1 MWKAV
6 GNFLGGILDV
16 LSLFLGFPSHFR
28 GHSAKIPGIFSSCPG
43 KSRTVPIV
51 PTPGDVCVMFGWQ
64 FSFDKPLWLIGLLLL
79 PLLWWFSFRSLAGLG
94 QLRRVAALG
103 LRTLVLAIFVL
114 ALAEIQLQWVSERL
128 AVVYVLDQSLSIP
141 EEQRRAMREYVARE
155 VRTHRKREHDDM
167 AGVVV
172 FGRDASIEVPPFDD
186 DIRPAAQFESLFQV
200 PRDATNLAAALKL
213 ANASFPENVSKR
225 IVIVTDGNENLGDAR
240 AEAREL
246 TENQGVG
253 IDVVPVKLASRSEV
267 AVEKVALP
275 PDIRQ
280 SQPFEARVVVNN
292 FASASAEGGVPGK
305 LRVFRRSGRAEEAIS
320 EQVVSLKPGKNVFSF
335 QQKLDDP
342 AVYTYRAVFV
352 ADVAADD
359 GAVQNNEATAFTHI
373 RGKGRVLLIED
384 HEKPGQFETL
394 VQRLRAMNVE
404 VDVQANNSLFSNLA
418 ELQAYDTVVLAN
430 VPRVSGLTGDS
441 IHSFSD
447 EQIRMLVR
455 NTEQLG
461 CGLVMLGGE
470 SSFGVGGWANTEVEK
485 ALPVDC
491 QIKNSKVQAI
501 GALAII
507 FHACEL
513 AEGNGLQKVI
523 ARKSLEVLGPMDYA
537 GAIGYGA
544 FGGDNWLW
552 GQGQGGMIRVGPN
565 RPRMLAAIDRM
576 VPGDMPDFDSAMK
589 LGLAGFNKVKASAKH
604 MIIISDGDPA
614 PPGPALKAAYKK
626 AGITVSTVGIGTHDA
641 PNRRLLES
649 VAMETGGKFYDVRDP
664 RALPSIFIREA
675 RKVAKPLIK
684 NLEGVSPYVE
694 TRHEMLQGVEGGLP
708 PLNGFVMTT
717 LKESPLVECVIRS
730 PDPGEAANAT
740 ILASW
745 TYGLGRTVAF
755 TTDAGDKW
763 ASAWQNWEHY
773 DKFFSQMVRWSMRPL
788 GDNGKFSVALDQRD
802 GRVRATV
809 TALDN
814 NDEFLNFLNI
824 AGAALDPKLNPI
836 DVKIEQV
843 GPGRYVTE
851 FPATAAG
858 SYFLT
863 LNPGKGFAPLLA
875 GVNVPYSP
883 EYRDRETN
891 EALLLS
897 LVRLRPKDGGEG
909 KVIEGRLVA
918 GADFA
923 DLLRTDTFRHDLAKA
938 VSSQNVWPWVLVV
951 GSVLFLADVFVR
963 RVQVSFEWL
972 APIWG
977 AIRRRFRGG
986 EEPAADDSRLER
998 LRSRKS
1004 AIAGQLEERRAATR
1018 FEPSAEEMQGPAAP
1032 LPLADSELRAD
1043 TRPASSPAGGSRLTP
1058 AGAEAESY
1066 TSRLLKAKQ
1075 QARRDTQSQSD
1086 EGTP

>member
-1 MWKAV
+1 
-6 GNFLGGILDV
+6 
-16 LSLFLGFPSHFR
+16 
-28 GHSAKIPGIFSSCPG
+28 
-43 KSRTVPIV
+43 
-51 PTPGDVCVMFGWQ
+51 MFGWQ
-64 FSFDKPLWLIGLLLL
+64 FSFDKPLWLLGLLLL

-94 QLRRVAALG
+94 QLRRIAALG
-103 LRTLVLAIFVL
+103 LRTIVLAIFVL

-128 AVVYVLDQSLSIP
+128 AVVFVLDQSLSIP
-141 EEQRRAMREYVARE
+141 EEQRRAMRDYVARE
-155 VRTHRKREHDDM
+155 VRTHRKREYDDM

-186 DIRPAAQFESLFQV
+186 DVRPAAQFESLFQV

-253 IDVVPVKLASRSEV
+253 IDIVPVKLASRSEV

-292 FASASAEGGVPGK
+292 FATGSSDNAAAGAVEGAAVGVAGK

-320 EQVVSLKPGKNVFSF
+320 EQDVLLKPGKNVFSF

-352 ADVAADD
+352 ANEAADD
-359 GAVQNNEATAFTHI
+359 GVVQNNEATAFTHI

-384 HEKPGQFETL
+384 FEKPGQFDGL
-394 VQRLRAMNVE
+394 VQRLRAMNIE
-404 VDVQANNSLFSNLA
+404 VDVQANNDLFSNLA

-430 VPRVSGLTGDS
+430 VPRVSGVSGDS

-447 EQIRMLVR
+447 EQIKMLVR

-491 QIKNSKVQAI
+491 QIKNSKIQAV

-513 AEGNGLQKVI
+513 PEGNGLQKVI

-537 GAIGYGA
+537 GAIG
-544 FGGDNWLW
+544 FGGFGGNAGDNWLW
-552 GQGQGGMIRVGPN
+552 GQGQGGLIRVGPN
-565 RPRMLAAIDRM
+565 KPRMLAAIDRM
-576 VPGDMPDFDSAMK
+576 VPGDMPDFDPAMR
-589 LGLAGFNKVKASAKH
+589 LGLSGFNKVKASAKH

-614 PPGPALKAAYKK
+614 PPSPSLKAAYKK
-626 AGITVSTVGIGTHDA
+626 AGVTVSTVGIGTHDA

-649 VAMETGGKFYDVRDP
+649 VAVETGGKFYDVRDP
-664 RALPSIFIREA
+664 RALPAIFIREA
-675 RKVAKPLIK
+675 RKAARPLIK
-684 NLEGVSPYVE
+684 NLDSVSPFVQ
-694 TRHEMLQGVEGGLP
+694 TRHEMLQGVEGPLP
-708 PLNGFVMTT
+708 PINGFVMTN
-717 LKESPLVECVIRS
+717 LKDSPLVELVMRS
-730 PDPGEAANAT
+730 PDPDDPVNST
-740 ILASW
+740 VLASW

-755 TTDAGDKW
+755 TTDAGHKW
-763 ASAWQNWEHY
+763 AGAWQNWEHY

-788 GDNGKFSVALDQRD
+788 GDTGKFTVALDQRE

-814 NDEFLNFLNI
+814 NNEFLNFLNI
-824 AGAALDPKLNPI
+824 SGAALDPKLNPI
-836 DVKIEQV
+836 DVRIEQV

-851 FPATAAG
+851 FPASSAG

-863 LNPGKGFAPLLA
+863 LNPGTGFAPLLA

-891 EALLLS
+891 EALLMS

-909 KVIEGRLVA
+909 KIIEGRLA
-918 GADFA
+918 TGADFA

-938 VSSQNVWPWVLVV
+938 VSSQNVWPWVLLV
-951 GSVLFLADVFVR
+951 GAVLFLADVFVR
-963 RVQVSFEWL
+963 RVQVSFEWF
-972 APIWG
+972 APIWA
-977 AIRRRFRGG
+977 AIRRLFRGG
-986 EEPAADDSRLER
+986 EETPTDDSRLER

-1018 FEPSAEEMQGPAAP
+1018 FEPTPEEMKSPAAP
-1032 LPLADSELRAD
+1032 LPLADIEQSATGRS
-1043 TRPASSPAGGSRLTP
+1043 ASASTTSSGLSP
-1058 AGAEAESY
+1058 AGAESESY

-1075 QARRDTQSQSD
+1075 QARRDTPTKSD

>member
-1 MWKAV
+1 
-6 GNFLGGILDV
+6 
-16 LSLFLGFPSHFR
+16 
-28 GHSAKIPGIFSSCPG
+28 
-43 KSRTVPIV
+43 
-51 PTPGDVCVMFGWQ
+51 MFGWQ
-64 FSFDKPLWLIGLLLL
+64 FSFDKPLWLLGLLLL

-94 QLRRVAALG
+94 QARRIAALG
-103 LRTLVLAIFVL
+103 LRTVVLAIFVL
-114 ALAEIQLQWVSERL
+114 ALAEIQLQWISERL

-141 EEQRRAMREYVARE
+141 EEQRRAMRDYVARE
-155 VRTHRKREHDDM
+155 VRTHRKREYDDL

-246 TENQGVG
+246 AENQGVG

-292 FASASAEGGVPGK
+292 FATAPRSAATPPSDGQPGDAPAAEDTAAGVRGK
-305 LRVFRRSGRAEEAIS
+305 LRVFRRSGRNEEAIS
-320 EQVVSLKPGKNVFSF
+320 EQDVELKPGKNVYSF
-335 QQKLDDP
+335 QQKLDSP

-352 ADVAADD
+352 ADEAADD

-384 HEKPGQFETL
+384 FEKPGQFDTL
-394 VQRLRAMNVE
+394 VTRLRAMNVE
-404 VDVQANNSLFSNLA
+404 VDVQANNNLFTNLA

-430 VPRVSGLTGDS
+430 VPRVSGDVGDS
-441 IHSFSD
+441 IHSFGD

-491 QIKNSKVQAI
+491 QIKNAKIQAV

-513 AEGNGLQKVI
+513 PEGNGLQKVI

-537 GAIGYGA
+537 GAIGFGG
-544 FGGDNWLW
+544 FGPSGGDNWLW

-565 RPRMLAAIDRM
+565 KARMLASIDRM
-576 VPGDMPDFDSAMK
+576 IPGDMPDFDPAMR
-589 LGLAGFNKVKASAKH
+589 LGLSGFNKVKASAKH

-614 PPGPALKAAYKK
+614 PPSASLKAAYRK
-626 AGITVSTVGIGTHDA
+626 AGVTVSTVGIGTHDA

-649 VAMETGGKFYDVRDP
+649 VASETGGKFYDVRDP
-664 RALPSIFIREA
+664 RALPAIFIREA
-675 RKVAKPLIK
+675 RKAARPLIK
-684 NLEGVSPYVE
+684 NLEGVSPLVQK
-694 TRHEMLQGVEGGLP
+694 RHEMLQGVEGALP

-717 LKESPLVECVIRS
+717 LKDSPLVEQVIRS
-730 PDPGEAANAT
+730 PDPDDPLNST

-745 TYGLGRTVAF
+745 TYGLGRSVAL
-755 TTDAGDKW
+755 TTDAGYKW
-763 ASAWQNWEHY
+763 AGAWENWEHY
-773 DKFFSQMVRWSMRPL
+773 DKLFSQMIRWSMRPL
-788 GDNGKFSVALDQRD
+788 GDTGKFSVALDQRD

-814 NDEFLNFLNI
+814 NDEFLNFLKI
-824 AGAALDPKLNPI
+824 SGAALDPKLNPI

-851 FPATAAG
+851 FPANAAG

-863 LNPGKGFAPLLA
+863 LNPGPGYSPLLA

-897 LVRLRPKDGGEG
+897 LVRLRPKDGAEG
-909 KVIEGRLVA
+909 KVIEGRLAA

-938 VSSQNVWPWVLVV
+938 VSSQNIWPWVLVI
-951 GSVLFLADVFVR
+951 GAVLFLADVFIR

-972 APIWG
+972 APVW
-977 AIRRRFRGG
+977 AAVKRRFGG
-986 EEPAADDSRLER
+986 GAEPVADDSRLER

-1004 AIAGQLEERRAATR
+1004 AIADQLEERRAATR
-1018 FEPSAEEMQGPAAP
+1018 FEPSPEELRGPAGP
-1032 LPLADSELRAD
+1032 LPLADSEPLADRRAAGP
-1043 TRPASSPAGGSRLTP
+1043 PASGSGLTP

-1075 QARRDTQSQSD
+1075 QARRDNPTKSD
-1086 EGTP
+1086 EETP